1 MRRDAGASTFDTPHM
16 NSRARSCDSHIPAHA
31 RPISQNIGAST
42 GNRMAGYL
50 KTAALA
56 ALFKVPCQFTGDMTF
71 GGDKKDLQNS
81 VTRGV
86 KVRLEC
92 SPPLNHVPMEPSV
105 RQRVAVLSEIQ
116 STNHLHARRCSRDSS
131 AWSTDILV
139 DAMGASGRRAISEA
153 QCSPIPLCPQRTLG
167 VASWHSKSSLRWI
180 GGTS

>member
-1 MRRDAGASTFDTPHM
+1 M

-31 RPISQNIGAST
+31 HPISQNIGASI

-71 GGDKKDLQNS
+71 GGDRNDLQNS

-105 RQRVAVLSEIQ
+105 RGSGWQFCRKYNQLITSMHAV
-116 STNHLHARRCSRDSS
+116 
-131 AWSTDILV
+131 V
-139 DAMGASGRRAISEA
+139 PG
-153 QCSPIPLCPQRTLG
+153 TLRPG
-167 VASWHSKSSLRWI
+167 QP
-180 GGTS
+180 TS